1 MSQCKVYLQLC
12 QSWIH
17 PLGPG
22 VSPPVTWSTLGRQAN
37 EEAHVG
43 NFGRYRCQMDI
54 FVEIVAI
61 KGSVWLE
68 RHLWLSSYSNLR
80 NSIRRSQKKTLF
92 QVYWETQGHKCA
104 RYWDRRNIL
113 SFFFVVAD
121 FNLSLCR
128 PLFFSVSLVSM
139 AGNLGTDYSQLCMF
153 LSGQPERCFFFLI
166 LKIPGQ

>member
-1 MSQCKVYLQLC
+1 MSQFQVYLQLC

-22 VSPPVTWSTLGRQAN
+22 VSPPVTWSTLERQTN

-54 FVEIVAI
+54 FVKIVAI
-61 KGSVWLE
+61 EVSVWLE
-68 RHLWLSSYSNLR
+68 RHLWLSSDSNLR
-80 NSIRRSQKKTLF
+80 NSIRRSQKKNVF

-104 RYWDRRNIL
+104 RCWDRGNIL
-113 SFFFVVAD
+113 FFCCCCCCFVSAA

-128 PLFFSVSLVSM
+128 PLFF
-139 AGNLGTDYSQLCMF
+139 QF
-153 LSGQPERCFFFLI
+153 HW
-166 LKIPGQ
+166 